1 MATFEITIDDNKI
14 QDLLQS
20 DQGLSALLGPILN
33 QVLDAEMADHLQA
46 APHEQTDRRQ
56 GYRNGS

>member
-20 DQGLSALLGPILN
+20 DHGLAALLGPILN
-33 QVLDAEMADHLQA
+33 QVW
-46 APHEQTDRRQ
+46 TRR
-56 GYRNGS
+56 